1 VCQIKQ
7 GTTIS
12 ESGPPRGAS
21 SSRAKR
27 VLVSKKDCQNE
38 MDYDKSI
45 LIKKQIN
52 YLGEKDGKT
61 TP

>member
-1 VCQIKQ
+1 
-7 GTTIS
+7 
-12 ESGPPRGAS
+12 
-21 SSRAKR
+21 

-52 YLGEKDGKT
+52 YLGGKDVKI